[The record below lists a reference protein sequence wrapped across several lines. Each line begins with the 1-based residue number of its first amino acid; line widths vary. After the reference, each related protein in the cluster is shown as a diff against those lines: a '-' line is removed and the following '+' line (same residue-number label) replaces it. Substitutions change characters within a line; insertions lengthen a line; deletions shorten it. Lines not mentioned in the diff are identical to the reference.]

1 MDSPSLHWM
10 QTIGELHLP
19 ASSAPIKHSVMLA
32 DTKGTLNTGTVE
44 MFLLLP
50 ASRRQSSS
58 QQLGTSLTL
67 FKITYYSFFD
77 QNVLHVV
84 LKA

>member
-10 QTIGELHLP
+10 QTIGELHCP
-19 ASSAPIKHSVMLA
+19 VSSAPIKHSVMLA
-32 DTKGTLNTGTVE
+32 DTKGTLKARTVE

-58 QQLGTSLTL
+58 QQLGNSLTH
-67 FKITYYSFFD
+67 FKITYYDFLTNIHFT
-77 QNVLHVV
+77 
-84 LKA
+84 